1 MKKLIYQTA
10 KTGKIYAYVISTTI
24 KYDKCG
30 MAWFIESIDSI
41 KEVGKNQQLDERKGF
56 Q

>member
-1 MKKLIYQTA
+1 MNKSNKKIIYQTA
-10 KTGKIYAYVISTTI
+10 KTGEIYAYVISTTI

-41 KEVGKNQQLDERKGF
+41 EEVKENQ
-56 Q
+56 